1 MSYNS
6 DNPITIENNLLR
18 TYMVGSMENPAKL
31 DGGIGWRQ
39 KLTPDLN
46 ARGIYAF
53 DPTRMEMDK
62 VQMPS
67 EEFLDKLTGW
77 QLSGNWH
84 LFLENMRKIWTGCS
98 YLMKDENG
106 NVNQV
111 TKIGDV
117 GYVENSNFLICN
129 YEEGDKL
136 GGTIAEITIAWY
148 RGIPVY
154 LVTDAPKSKINK
166 SVLFFILDSGN
177 EQGRIFPNQSQL
189 LEFLDKTYKLK
200 VKK

>member
-1 MSYNS
+1 MFNN
-6 DNPITIENNLLR
+6 DLPITIENNLLR

-166 SVLFFILDSGN
+166 SILFFILDSGN

-189 LEFLDKTYKLK
+189 LDFLDNKYKLK